1 MTPTAHHPLHPR
13 LPRPGLRWLLPAL
26 LCLGG
31 APLPAQG
38 PGWDIPPRGAIVFDR
53 TTQEFGFQGPPSRL
67 RPEWVIADGRSPEAQ
82 RWRYFACPKA
92 AVPAGFEA
100 VAFDDAGWAFG
111 PGEFGPD
118 VGKAANQNSPWAS
131 EALCLRTRLVLPK
144 KPKALWFQ
152 VQHDDGV
159 RLWLNGKLLV
169 ADDGYGRD
177 RSYVVTGAA
186 LDAWQAGDNVLAAL
200 CTNVGGAQYF
210 DLRMATVATL
220 PPGVKTAE
228 DLQRVLREDAELG
241 SRVRADLI
249 GGFRP
254 PPLLLQG
261 ELDPRQQ
268 FVRIPPG
275 DLRDLGWWLA
285 VDLRCGVLGGAVTAD
300 ASRLFRLGDIAV
312 KGKASAVDA
321 EGWQQL
327 ELTLKSPADLQPRG
341 ESKRFLDRH
350 VRPFIAYGI
359 DGTLE
364 VRRRLDVRNGKVRVV
379 EFTTTMLASIVRGK
393 DGKEIAATVRQ
404 RESWRLR
411 DVPENQDAAFR
422 AMVAAALQR
431 GTARL
436 REQLQNLGANELKA
450 QPADGGDSY
459 HSGRLAIGLLALVKG
474 GVPVTDD
481 VVQKGYAELRKRTLI
496 DTYSLANAIMAIE
509 ALYTPSG
516 ESGDLRSGTIQRAHK
531 REPSPED
538 KALLQQWA
546 ARLLDNIDTRVD
558 PQYLLRFNYTR
569 GARFDNS
576 VNQYGLLGLYSAHL
590 CGVDIPANTW
600 EAAANHLLTAQSGFG
615 DKLDLTLL
623 DYRTLAARM
632 ADPDAPFTQSKSSNR
647 ALGWSYEEPKRDGEW
662 TPTWGSM
669 TCAGITGLTICQAG
683 LLDNPDLKRGR
694 LLGNIV
700 RARDDGFAWLAQWMT
715 ARSNPGAIERQQH
728 WIYYYLYGLERA
740 ALLSGVALIQDR
752 DWYFEGAMVLVLA
765 QQDDGH
771 WPAELLWDL
780 GIERNAMAIL
790 FLKQSTAPVVTG
802 R

>member
-1 MTPTAHHPLHPR
+1 MTTTAHS
-13 LPRPGLRWLLPAL
+13 LPDLPPPPSWLLVAL
-26 LCLGG
+26 GWAVTTL
-31 APLPAQG
+31 LPAQG
-38 PGWDIPPRGAIVFDR
+38 PGWDIPHRGAIVFDR
-53 TTQEFGFQGPPSRL
+53 TTQEFSFQGPPSRL
-67 RPEWVIADGRSPEAQ
+67 RPEWVVEDGKSPEAQ
-82 RWRYFACPKA
+82 RWRYFACPRA
-92 AVPAGFEA
+92 AVPAGFEN
-100 VAFDDAGWAFG
+100 VPFDDSGWAFSA
-111 PGEFGPD
+111 GEFGPD
-118 VGKAANQNSPWAS
+118 VGKAANQNSPWAT
-131 EALCLRTRLVLPK
+131 EALALRTRLVLTK

-152 VQHDDGV
+152 VQHDDGL

-186 LDAWQAGDNVLAAL
+186 LDAWVAGENVLAAL

-210 DLRMATVATL
+210 DLRLASFSSL
-220 PPGVKTAE
+220 PPGVKTAD
-228 DLQRVLREDAELG
+228 DLQRVLREDKELG
-241 SRVRADLI
+241 DRVRADLI

-268 FVRIPPG
+268 WVRIPPG

-285 VDLRCGVLGGAVTAD
+285 VDLRCGVLGGVVTAD
-300 ASRLFRLGDIAV
+300 ASRLFRLGDIVV

-321 EGWQQL
+321 EGWQRL
-327 ELTLKSPADLQPRG
+327 DLTLKSPTDLQPRG

-350 VRPFIAYGI
+350 VRPFVAYGI

-364 VRRRLDVRNGKVRVV
+364 VRRRLDVRDGKVRVV
-379 EFTTTMLASIVRGK
+379 EFSTTLLASIVRGK
-393 DGKEIAATVRQ
+393 DGKEVAATLRQ

-411 DVPENQDAAFR
+411 EVRENQDAAFR
-422 AMVAAALQR
+422 AMVAMALQR

-436 REQLQNLGANELKA
+436 REQLKDLGGNELKA
-450 QPADGGDSY
+450 QAGDAGDSY
-459 HSGRLAIGLLALVKG
+459 HTGRLAIGLLALVKG
-474 GVPVTDD
+474 GVPVSDD
-481 VVQKGYAELRKRTLI
+481 VVQKGYAELRKRTLV

-516 ESGDLRSGTIQRAHK
+516 ESGDLRNGTIQRAHK
-531 REPSPED
+531 REPSPQD

-546 ARLLDNIDTRVD
+546 AQLLDNIDTRVD

-569 GARFDNS
+569 GGRFDNS

-615 DKLDLTLL
+615 DKLDLALV
-623 DYRTLAARM
+623 DYRTLAARL
-632 ADPDAPFTQSKSSNR
+632 ADPEAPFTQSKSSNR

-715 ARSNPGAIERQQH
+715 ARCNPGAIERQQH